1 MAQSNIEREEIRD
14 INRGNWDKI
23 EKEWE
28 KIPSNESYIKRIAKH
43 IKAFKAIAKD
53 IEKALANLPER
64 YSATGGGYLKD
75 EPLLIRGGDGK
86 GEPHITDT
94 IIRFNGDESTGMDH
108 ETFILELFDMSF
120 NYDQEQ
126 MSKDGVFSFCKTARK
141 PYDLLVC
148 ISLMVA
154 KHHLGK
160 DFKISSDGGLD
171 EWKPAIEFY
180 EETFKRKAPN
190 ELMAYFKK
198 EEAEA

>member
-53 IEKALANLPER
+53 IEKALANLPES
-64 YSATGGGYLKD
+64 YQD
-75 EPLLIRGGDGK
+75 EPLLIRDGDGK

-108 ETFILELFDMSF
+108 ETFDLGLFDMSF
-120 NYDQEQ
+120 NYDQEE

-148 ISLMVA
+148 VSLMVA
-154 KHHLGK
+154 KHHLGA
-160 DFKISSDGGLD
+160 DFKISSDGDLA
-171 EWKPAIEFY
+171 EWQDAIDFY
-180 EETFKRKAPN
+180 EELFKRKAPKQ
-190 ELMAYFKK
+190 LMNYFKK
-198 EEAEA
+198 EGQEA